1 MRAGLVGHQ
10 ARLIEHR
17 RHAARVAEGLVDA
30 LQARV
35 DEVELVRHR
44 VRVGEHE
51 DDRAR
56 RDAEPGVAA
65 GDEHRHHGHDDHG
78 DGRRGDATGKRG
90 PHALRIARHHL
101 AIRRVEQPP
110 LVVLAP
116 VGLHGQDVRDRIR
129 QFAGQLVLG
138 AGGLF
143 SVSVQA
149 SVLCFGAPRE
159 HRHEHRRIGRHHRK
173 QDEAGE
179 GDGAKDRQ
187 KREVH
192 GLQKLGVTG
201 HEFRGLAD
209 ERATEAVGME
219 RQRLVAQTIEGHG
232 GQIVVHGDLQLP
244 QRVVLKLA
252 AGLSRQIDA
261 DERDD
266 EAHHVGV
273 AVGEKAAEPDRR
285 GDERHEQAQVIAR
298 RQPVVVQ
305 TTHRKR
311 LLLRHRSSLLFLRL
325 PEGGLRGT
333 AQSLKQS
340 SLVSKALGLFTP
352 SYLLPSIPSAELA
365 W

>member
-1 MRAGLVGHQ
+1 MQ
-10 ARLIEHR
+10 
-17 RHAARVAEGLVDA
+17 DA
-30 LQARV
+30 LV
-35 DEVELVRHR
+35 HEVA
-44 VRVGEHE
+44 
-51 DDRAR
+51 DDC
-56 RDAEPGVAA
+56 V
-65 GDEHRHHGHDDHG
+65 H
-78 DGRRGDATGKRG
+78 
-90 PHALRIARHHL
+90 
-101 AIRRVEQPP
+101 
-110 LVVLAP
+110 
-116 VGLHGQDVRDRIR
+116 
-129 QFAGQLVLG
+129 
-138 AGGLF
+138 
-143 SVSVQA
+143 
-149 SVLCFGAPRE
+149 RE

-179 GDGAKDRQ
+179 GDGAEDRQ

-261 DERDD
+261 DERGDVGAEHVEHGLGSHRVGADAIDD

-340 SLVSKALGLFTP
+340 SLVSKAPGLFAP
-352 SYLLPSIPSAELA
+352 FRRPPSIPSAELA